1 MILKNAFPRW
11 CALMVSSF
19 VLISLPAHAQSYP
32 PSPSTP
38 FVMSPIVDGPFK
50 PNIDSLKQYQV
61 PEWFEDAKLGI
72 FMHWGPCAVGGIDSM
87 GWYGRDMYKQGNP
100 AYKHQIATMGHPSK
114 VGFKDVCLLF
124 KAEKFDAAQADSL
137 VKLYKEAGAKY
148 IVPVAVHHDNFDMWD
163 SKYQPRWNAKV
174 TTGKDIIGMW
184 KKAADDNGLRF
195 GVSSHMARSY
205 RWFQTSHGS
214 DTTGPLQGVP
224 YDGADPQYADLYGVP
239 WQDSNGMKYEQA
251 KDEAPID
258 WEKEY
263 ELRMRD
269 LIERYKPDLFYVDG
283 GIPFHDYPAG
293 LNVLADF
300 YNSNIAN
307 HNGKLEAVANIKL
320 DWVPT
325 IAVLDF
331 EFSTKTKT
339 DNNSGIPQY
348 YWQSDKSINKG
359 WFRMLTDKP
368 ADFIAASRVIATLM
382 DNVSRNGNLLL
393 NVPLKPDGTLDPETV
408 KILQDLGKSTS
419 TLGEALY
426 ATRAWE
432 TFGEGPTDFTKN
444 FPPGTA
450 QDIRFT
456 RDKANTIL
464 YATVMAWP
472 GNGATLPIKT
482 LNSGSFDGSTIAN
495 ISLLG
500 SPAKLTWKQD
510 DQGLNVVMP
519 ATPPPGDAF
528 ALKITFNTPQIPSLK
543 K

>member
-1 MILKNAFPRW
+1 
-11 CALMVSSF
+11 
-19 VLISLPAHAQSYP
+19 
-32 PSPSTP
+32 
-38 FVMSPIVDGPFK
+38 
-50 PNIDSLKQYQV
+50 
-61 PEWFEDAKLGI
+61 
-72 FMHWGPCAVGGIDSM
+72 MHWGPCAVGGVDSM
-87 GWYGRDMYKQGNP
+87 GWYGRDMYKQGSP
-100 AYKHQIATMGHPSK
+100 AYKHQMQILGHPSK
-114 VGFKDVCLLF
+114 FGYKDVCLLF
-124 KAEKFDAAQADSL
+124 KAEKFDAAQADAL
-137 VKLYKEAGAKY
+137 VKLYKEAGARY

-205 RWFQTSHGS
+205 RWFQTSHGA
-214 DTTGPLQGVP
+214 DTTGPQAGVP
-224 YDGADPQYADLYGVP
+224 YDGQDPQFADLYGVP
-239 WQDSNGMKYEQA
+239 WADSNGMKYESS
-251 KDEAPID
+251 KDTAPIE

-269 LIERYKPDLFYVDG
+269 LIERYKPDLYYVDG
-283 GIPFHDYPAG
+283 GIPFHDFPGG
-293 LNVLADF
+293 LDVLADF

-307 HNGKLEAVANIKL
+307 HNGKLEAVANLKL
-320 DWVPT
+320 DYQPT
-325 IAVLDF
+325 APVGVLDF

-339 DNNSGIPQY
+339 DGSGIPAN

-368 ADFIAASRVIATLM
+368 ADFISAARIIATLM

-393 NVPLKPDGTLDPETV
+393 NVPLKPDGTLDPETTQ
-408 KILQDLGKSTS
+408 ILHDLGKSTH
-419 TLGEALY
+419 TLADALY
-426 ATRAWE
+426 GSRAWV

-456 RDKANTIL
+456 RDKAGTTL

-472 GNGATLPIKT
+472 GNGATLPITT
-482 LNSGSFDGSTIAN
+482 LKAARFDAGSIAS

-500 SPAKLTWKQD
+500 SPAKITWKQD
-510 DQGLNVVMP
+510 ETALNVVLP
-519 ATPPPGDAF
+519 AAAPEGDAF
-528 ALKITFNTPQIPSLK
+528 ALKITFNTPQIPDLK
-543 K
+543 PDPSAPAPSVTAAK